1 MYRTGR
7 IKLLKNDVAIK
18 PDAHTPEIPYTYDN
32 PSEYDK
38 NCGTYGLEDFQLG
51 HPECPDRFVCDVPS
65 EDKELSAF
73 SDCVDSMNCQ
83 MFAGMTTNANS
94 GSASALFIHQMI
106 PHHQNAVN
114 MCKALMVTGEIE
126 CSGIGEDEEDIGCIM
141 RRLCYEII
149 NGQNFQIQ
157 SMRGVLDALE
167 YPAEDDCKLEISS
180 SEGPKGPKNNKAWSL
195 LRRV

>member
-94 GSASALFIHQMI
+94 GHSYQ
-106 PHHQNAVN
+106 
-114 MCKALMVTGEIE
+114 
-126 CSGIGEDEEDIGCIM
+126 
-141 RRLCYEII
+141 
-149 NGQNFQIQ
+149 
-157 SMRGVLDALE
+157 
-167 YPAEDDCKLEISS
+167 
-180 SEGPKGPKNNKAWSL
+180 
-195 LRRV
+195 